1 MGQSQWEEVDVKPA
15 GPAGG
20 YNFGWS
26 CYEGN
31 HFTGDYYNYFDNSTC
46 LPASAYDAAAF
57 EYTHST
63 GDCSITGGFVYRSPS
78 YLDLPG
84 NYFYSDYCRPS
95 IRTLSGSIGNFTP
108 TEVLPQSQFAAP
120 STFGENVIGDLY
132 VANMNAGTV
141 HRINGTNPRPT
152 SAIVKKAATAPAID
166 GVVDPVWANAN
177 EYSMNNNVVR
187 GSGVWFHKDL
197 WSTFRALYDQTNLYV
212 LVEVQDDLLVTDST
226 AWYDDDDI
234 EIMIDGDR
242 SGGNTY
248 DGNNDFEFGYRWNDP
263 EHHCGREL
271 GARAGRLAV
280 CPGVDWHR
288 LSRGDPA
295 AAGRDGHR
303 AHQRLQLRPG
313 RARQRRRRRR
323 AARPQ
328 ADLAWDH
335 GRRLALSQ
343 RALGGDARRRR
354 GRRVRACRARTS
366 CS

>member
-1 MGQSQWEEVDVKPA
+1 
-15 GPAGG
+15 
-20 YNFGWS
+20 
-26 CYEGN
+26 
-31 HFTGDYYNYFDNSTC
+31 
-46 LPASAYDAAAF
+46 
-57 EYTHST
+57 
-63 GDCSITGGFVYRSPS
+63 
-78 YLDLPG
+78 
-84 NYFYSDYCRPS
+84 
-95 IRTLSGSIGNFTP
+95 
-108 TEVLPQSQFAAP
+108 
-120 STFGENVIGDLY
+120 
-132 VANMNAGTV
+132 MNGGTV

-226 AWYDDDDI
+226 ALVRRRRHRDH
-234 EIMIDGDR
+234 DR
-242 SGGNTY
+242 RRPQRRQHL
-248 DGNNDFEFGYRWNDP
+248 RWQQRLRVWLP
-263 EHHCGREL
+263 LERSEHHCGREL

-313 RARQRRRRRR
+313 CARQRRRRRR
-323 AARPQ
+323 AARSQ

-354 GRRVRACRARTS
+354 GRRVRAAEPEHPVREQRQSGVLRTRPW
-366 CS
+366 